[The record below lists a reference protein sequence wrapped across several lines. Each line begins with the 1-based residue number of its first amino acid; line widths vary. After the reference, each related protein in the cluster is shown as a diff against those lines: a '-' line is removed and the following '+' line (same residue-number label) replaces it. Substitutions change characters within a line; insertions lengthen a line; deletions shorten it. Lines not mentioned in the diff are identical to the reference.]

1 MWVTFLLFIVILLA
15 LDLGVFHKRPHA
27 VGIRE
32 ALGWSGVWV
41 AVTLLF
47 NVFVY
52 FAYDHHWLGM
62 DIPGAERDGPTA
74 AVLFFTGYVI
84 EKSLSLDN
92 VFVIALLFSSLGVP
106 SQYQHRVLFWGIFGA
121 LVMRGVMILGGAV
134 IIEHFHWVLYF
145 FGAFLIVTAAK
156 MLFAKHDADPAEN
169 RILKGIR
176 RWFPVTDEYHGQRFL
191 VRVNGRQMLTP
202 LAVALVLVESTDL
215 IFAADSIPA
224 IFAITEDAFLVFSSN
239 VFAILGLRAL
249 FFALAGTMN
258 KFHYLKLSLAVLL
271 GLIGLKMVLKDVL
284 HEVPGMTYYTLGT
297 IVLVLGT
304 GVVASLIREKRMQG
318 AQSSSHA

>member
-1 MWVTFLLFIVILLA
+1 MWVAFLLFIVILLA

-52 FAYDHHWLGM
+52 FAYDRHWLGM

-121 LVMRGVMILGGAV
+121 LVMRGVMILCGAV

-145 FGAFLIVTAAK
+145 FGAFLIFTAAK

-169 RILKGIR
+169 RILKVIR

-297 IVLVLGT
+297 IVLVLGA
-304 GVVASLIREKRMQG
+304 GVVASLIRAKRMRG
-318 AQSSSHA
+318 AESSSHA